1 MNFIDLLKLMKH
13 KHASDLFVTAGV
25 PPSIKVDGKIMPVTK
40 QALTP
45 EQSRAFAY
53 GIMNEDQRR
62 QFEANNEC
70 NFAIAPQEIGRFRVN
85 VFMQQQ
91 RVGMVLRTI
100 NTDIPR
106 FDDLH

>member
-13 KHASDLFVTAGV
+13 KHASDLFITAGV

-62 QFEANNEC
+62 QFEAHNEC
-70 NFAIAPQEIGRFRVN
+70 NFAIAPQEIGRSPAERSRN
-85 VFMQQQ
+85 CI
-91 RVGMVLRTI
+91 RYSPRTAGA
-100 NTDIPR
+100 DPR
-106 FDDLH
+106 S

>member
-13 KHASDLFVTAGV
+13 KKASDLFITAGV

-62 QFEANNEC
+62 QFESNNEC
-70 NFAIAPQEIGRFRVN
+70 NFAISPQEIGRFRAAAARRHGPAHDQHRHPAV
-85 VFMQQQ
+85 
-91 RVGMVLRTI
+91 R
-100 NTDIPR
+100 
-106 FDDLH
+106 

>member
-13 KHASDLFVTAGV
+13 KKASDLFVTAGV
-25 PPSIKVDGKIMPVTK
+25 PPSIKVDGKLMPVTK

-45 EQSRAFAY
+45 DQSRAFAY

-70 NFAIAPQEIGRFRVN
+70 NFAIAPQEIGRFPAARS
-85 VFMQQQ
+85 
-91 RVGMVLRTI
+91 RSCTRCAPRTAGA
-100 NTDIPR
+100 DPR
-106 FDDLH
+106 S